1 MEAHEIPEV
10 VQELTSSLEHLKET
24 ASDRESD
31 LQTMEENIT
40 RARTELDGAAN
51 EWDNIL
57 ELLSNFNPERLSEA
71 IEEAERLLEYGQ

>member
-10 VQELTSSLEHLKET
+10 VTELVASLEHLKQS
-24 ASDRESD
+24 ASDKESD
-31 LQTMEENIT
+31 LQTMEEDIT

-71 IEEAERLLEYGQ
+71 IEEAERLLGDS

>member
-1 MEAHEIPEV
+1 MEAHEIPGV
-10 VQELTSSLEHLKET
+10 VTELIVSLEQQKQT
-24 ASDRESD
+24 ATDKESD
-31 LQTMEENIT
+31 LQTVEEDIT

-57 ELLSNFNPERLSEA
+57 DLLSTFNPERLSEA

>member
-10 VQELTSSLEHLKET
+10 VAELVTSLEHLKET
-24 ASDRESD
+24 ASDKESD

>member
-31 LQTMEENIT
+31 LQTKEEDIQ
-40 RARTELDGAAN
+40 RARTELDGAAI

-71 IEEAERLLEYGQ
+71 IEEAERLLGDN

>member
-10 VQELTSSLEHLKET
+10 VTELAASLAQLKET

-31 LQTMEENIT
+31 LQPKEEDIQRT
-40 RARTELDGAAN
+40 RTELDSAAS

-71 IEEAERLLEYGQ
+71 IEEAENLLGDS

>member
-10 VQELTSSLEHLKET
+10 VTELAASLEQLKET

-31 LQTMEENIT
+31 LQTKEEDIQRT
-40 RARTELDGAAN
+40 RTELDSAAS

-71 IEEAERLLEYGQ
+71 IEEAENLLGDS

>member
-10 VQELTSSLEHLKET
+10 VTELVASLEHLKQS
-24 ASDRESD
+24 ASDKESD
-31 LQTMEENIT
+31 LQTMEEDIT

-71 IEEAERLLEYGQ
+71 IEEAERLLETK

>member
-24 ASDRESD
+24 ASDKESD